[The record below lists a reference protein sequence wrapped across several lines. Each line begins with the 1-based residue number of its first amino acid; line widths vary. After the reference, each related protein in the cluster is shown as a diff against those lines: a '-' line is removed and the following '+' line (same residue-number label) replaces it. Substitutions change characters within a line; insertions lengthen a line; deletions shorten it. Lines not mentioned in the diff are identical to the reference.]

1 MFSFNIRMVKLQKP
15 KQGIMTKNNL
25 SFCIVHI
32 RLGCMLAYEKAVI
45 IFSINHIYQIT
56 IL

>member
-32 RLGCMLAYEKAVI
+32 RLGCMMAYEKAVI